1 MNNSKPS
8 NLFDHPNIHD
18 VYIAYKRIKP
28 FIKKTPLIV
37 SGELSNCLDKSIYLK
52 LENCQEI
59 GAFKIRGAAN
69 KILSLS
75 EDVKARGVATFS
87 TGNHGLAVAYM
98 AKKLAIPAYICISSR
113 VPDAKVN
120 SLKKLGA
127 NIEIYGKSQDEA
139 EKYCYQLAK
148 EKNLTII
155 EPFDDPYV
163 IAGQGTIGLE
173 IMEEWPDI
181 DTVVIPVSGGGL
193 CAGIALVLKT
203 LIPNIRIVGVSMENG
218 AVMYHSLKAG
228 KQVVMDEV
236 DTLADSLLGGLGE
249 DNKYTFSMLSKYI
262 DEFVLVSEEE
272 IAHGM
277 AYIFKNHKM
286 VVEGAAATGVAA
298 LLKKGIKNIGANV
311 AVIISG
317 NNVNISTFINATKD
331 FL

>member
-1 MNNSKPS
+1 MNNAKPS
-8 NLFDHPNIHD
+8 NQLNYPNIRD
-18 VYIAYKRIKP
+18 VYIAHKRIKP
-28 FIKKTPLIV
+28 FVVKTPLIA
-37 SGELSNCLDKSIYLK
+37 SQELSLCFDKSILLK
-52 LENCQEI
+52 LENLQEI

-75 EDVKARGVATFS
+75 EDVRSRGVATFS

-113 VPDAKVN
+113 VPDVKVN

-139 EKYCYQLAK
+139 ERYCYQLAK
-148 EKNLTII
+148 EKSLTII
-155 EPFDDPYV
+155 EPFDDPFV

-173 IMEEWPDI
+173 IIEVLPNI
-181 DTVVIPVSGGGL
+181 DTIIVPVSGGGL
-193 CAGIALVLKT
+193 CAGIALVVKT
-203 LIPNIRIVGVSMENG
+203 LIPGIRVVGVSMENG

-228 KQVVMDEV
+228 KQVALDEV

-249 DNKYTFSMLSKYI
+249 ENKYTFSMLAKYI

-272 IAHGM
+272 IAQGM
-277 AYIFKNHKM
+277 SYIFKNHKM

-298 LLKKGIKNIGANV
+298 LLKKGVKNVGDNV
-311 AVIISG
+311 VTIISG
-317 NNVNISTFINATKD
+317 NNVNISSFVNATKD